1 MWDVGMMKRVENRA
15 EIAALVGLLRMR
27 RMMGDR
33 TAAQEV
39 NLSMVLRLVQIVRMF
54 VEWTEI

>member
-1 MWDVGMMKRVENRA
+1 MKREENRA

-27 RMMGDR
+27 RMMGNR

-39 NLSMVLRLVQIVRMF
+39 NLSMVLRLVQIVC
-54 VEWTEI
+54 